1 MKKLFIILML
11 MANQIHSNTEN
22 QTSQVAYLSGG
33 CYWGLE
39 ELIRLIPGV
48 LHTKVG
54 FSGGQKKNVS
64 YKEVSR
70 GDTGHAE
77 SIEVEFNS
85 KVLTYENLLF
95 HFFKMHDPTT
105 FNQQGNDKG
114 TQYRS
119 SIFYTD
125 RDQKNIAHQTI
136 NVVNKSKEWAN
147 PVITEVVAFSN
158 FYPAEEAHQKYI
170 LKNPDGYSCHFVR
183 KFDFTK

>member
-64 YKEVSR
+64 KVAKS
-70 GDTGHAE
+70 THE
-77 SIEVEFNS
+77 SCRYLISKLLINS
-85 KVLTYENLLF
+85 LEK
-95 HFFKMHDPTT
+95 
-105 FNQQGNDKG
+105 
-114 TQYRS
+114 
-119 SIFYTD
+119 
-125 RDQKNIAHQTI
+125 
-136 NVVNKSKEWAN
+136 
-147 PVITEVVAFSN
+147 
-158 FYPAEEAHQKYI
+158 
-170 LKNPDGYSCHFVR
+170 
-183 KFDFTK
+183 